1 MDCSSLYEVK
11 EDGKVI
17 KPMQY
22 YETEDEIVETEE
34 TGDKTEQKTEAM
46 RLGLLTFISL
56 FNNDSDSLT
65 HIAARLG
72 HFNMARFHIHYVKSF
87 YVEIESEVERT
98 QILLQM
104 KNDGKD
110 TAIHEAVLGNAFLVS
125 HILEFCPSPA
135 QGGPNGR
142 TALHATVLYNNE
154 GMTRKIHD
162 KKVALIIKEADNQ
175 GWTALH
181 YAAYSGYHG
190 MRQVVKQL
198 EKFRARCFRSIIY
211 MEDCEARQN
220 EHKSLIS
227 EIENSQESHLI
238 VAALIAT
245 VTFVA
250 GFTMPGGYNGNAIL
264 ARKTAFQAFM
274 IINPVAMV
282 LSISAVFIRLSL
294 VLQDGKTMFIVYFG
308 SAQLVIL
315 FALGSMYRISSG
327 IKAYGQAIV
336 DKVARARI
344 LTRESALVI
353 DLIGN

>member
-110 TAIHEAVLGNAFLVS
+110 TAIHEAVLYD
-125 HILEFCPSPA
+125 HIYVNFVHHL
-135 QGGPNGR
+135 
-142 TALHATVLYNNE
+142 L
-154 GMTRKIHD
+154 
-162 KKVALIIKEADNQ
+162 KVVRMEELPFMLQYFITMK
-175 GWTALH
+175 
-181 YAAYSGYHG
+181 
-190 MRQVVKQL
+190 RQVVKQL

-315 FALGSMYRISSG
+315 FALGSMVIAFIIGTYAVLQHSP
-327 IKAYGQAIV
+327 
-336 DKVARARI
+336 
-344 LTRESALVI
+344 ALVV
-353 DLIGN
+353 

>member
-11 EDGKVI
+11 EDGKVF

-56 FNNDSDSLT
+56 MVT
-65 HIAARLG
+65 
-72 HFNMARFHIHYVKSF
+72 FHTIL
-87 YVEIESEVERT
+87 
-98 QILLQM
+98 ILLVRLHL
-104 KNDGKD
+104 
-110 TAIHEAVLGNAFLVS
+110 AAERENAFLVS
-125 HILEFCPSPA
+125 HILELCPSPA

-142 TALHATVLYNNE
+142 TDLHAAVLYNNE
-154 GMTRKIHD
+154 GMTQKIHD

-175 GWTALH
+175 GWTAWN
-181 YAAYSGYHG
+181 YAAYFDCSKLLTTEAGLFSIF
-190 MRQVVKQL
+190 QLTIVTELEVVKQL

-220 EHKSLIS
+220 EHKSVIS

-238 VAALIAT
+238 VAALIVT

-282 LSISAVFIRLSL
+282 LSISAVFIHLSL
-294 VLQDGKTMFIVYFG
+294 VLVDGKTMFVVNFG

-315 FALGSMYRISSG
+315 FAMGSM
-327 IKAYGQAIV
+327 
-336 DKVARARI
+336 
-344 LTRESALVI
+344 VI
-353 DLIGN
+353 AFITGTYAVLQHSP